1 MLFLIAKI
9 HIFQETDKLC
19 RENKAHT
26 INRVSK
32 YHTMAI
38 VQMSGKQ

>member
-19 RENKAHT
+19 GEKILPNYNIGYTGVR
-26 INRVSK
+26 
-32 YHTMAI
+32 
-38 VQMSGKQ
+38 